1 MQPLS
6 ILHSAPRIPA
16 QSLQMLKKTQ
26 KELYELRTMQKT
38 VRTRDMDGNRYN
50 RIQQK
55 KDTTEGGYND
65 ENAAGYTTG
74 YNCRRIQLQEDTQLH
89 TRIQPQ
95 YW

>member
-38 VRTRDMDGNRYN
+38 VRQLDMDT
-50 RIQQK
+50 
-55 KDTTEGGYND
+55 DTAGYNK
-65 ENAAGYTTG
+65 
-74 YNCRRIQLQEDTQLH
+74 RRIQMKEDTIGYKRRRIH

-95 YW
+95 KDSQQEDTAVEEYK